1 MSEQTERGKI
11 TRAYVTNP
19 DVIDEAQNHPNSQH
33 RVQTSAGVVIFR
45 YTELNEYEMGCVATG
60 VKPEQAEILA
70 QMAGY
75 EVDGY
80 PSVTP
85 EPQPIANHDIENERK
100 KEANKDLTFVA
111 DQNKQLLDVVRTA
124 LTPNTTA
131 AVVVQPPISREELKA
146 AEMDDQAI
154 DTVLNIA
161 FNKGAKLTPA
171 SPLVT
176 IYFEAA
182 KIAKIDPA
190 FSALLRDIVDES
202 NYRKELADELE
213 GVDEVDEPAVLVN
226 QVEEKTADES
236 VVLTTGKETEVKTEG
251 EKTEGGD
258 AEGNKAG
265 DEKKEAVV
273 LADLTYAEL
282 QALAKENGLPFAGVK
297 KDELIAQLAS
307 TNIGDAPT
315 L

>member
-1 MSEQTERGKI
+1 MNEQPERAKI

-19 DVIDEAQNHPNSQH
+19 AVVEEAQNHPNSQH

-85 EPQPIANHDIENERK
+85 EPQPIADHDIENERK
-100 KEANKDLTFVA
+100 KAANKDLTFVS

-124 LTPNTTA
+124 LVPN
-131 AVVVQPPISREELKA
+131 AVSTVVAQPAISREELKA
-146 AEMDDQAI
+146 AELDDQAI
-154 DTVLNIA
+154 DTLLNIT

-176 IYFEAA
+176 IYFEAS

-202 NYRKELADELE
+202 NYRKELAEELAP
-213 GVDEVDEPAVLVN
+213 VTPVALIEVPTVETPAVVTVEDGKLEDTTDEP
-226 QVEEKTADES
+226 
-236 VVLTTGKETEVKTEG
+236 
-251 EKTEGGD
+251 
-258 AEGNKAG
+258 
-265 DEKKEAVV
+265 KKEAVV
-273 LADLTYAEL
+273 IADLAYADL
-282 QALAKENGLPFAGVK
+282 QKLANEHGFKSQGVK
-297 KDELIAQLAS
+297 KEELIAQLQN
-307 TNIGDAPT
+307 TNIAGDPT

>member
-1 MSEQTERGKI
+1 MSEQPERSKL

-19 DVIDEAQNHPNSQH
+19 DVIIEAQNHPNSQH
-33 RVQTSAGVVIFR
+33 RVQTSAGTVIFR
-45 YTELNEYEMGCVATG
+45 YTELNDYEMGCVATG
-60 VKPEQAEILA
+60 VRAEQAVILA
-70 QMAGY
+70 HMAGY
-75 EVDGY
+75 EVEGY
-80 PSVTP
+80 PAITP

-124 LTPNTTA
+124 LTPNVAPVA
-131 AVVVQPPISREELKA
+131 AAPVLPPISREELKA
-146 AEMDDQAI
+146 ANLDDKAI

-161 FNKGAKLTPA
+161 FNKGAKLTPE

-202 NYRKELADELE
+202 NYRKELAAELE
-213 GVDEVDEPAVLVN
+213 VVSEVDEPAVSIN
-226 QVEEKTADES
+226 QAEEKAAGES
-236 VVLTTGKETEVKTEG
+236 VILATGEETEVETESGKTEG
-251 EKTEGGD
+251 D
-258 AEGNKAG
+258 KAA

-282 QALAKENGLPFAGVK
+282 QALAKDNGLPFVGVK

-307 TNIGDAPT
+307 TNIGSVPT